1 MPSQS
6 ESSFGARLRKGQ
18 DILQFITNFPGYAP
32 PRPEESITGFDTF
45 LVQISDNNTTE
56 TQAQQDYSQNVTLR
70 QKAFLKE
77 DGSVDK
83 LLSPIKGAVEAQ
95 YGKNSKEAELI
106 SAIIK
111 NMRNTKLIKPPIDPT
126 ATTAPTAI
134 SQSER
139 SYGSLT
145 QYFKD
150 IINTLTQFNSY
161 NPSNPQL
168 TITGL
173 KATATQLDTLNNT
186 VAQKYQALKVARD
199 KRRDIYTE
207 LKDRI
212 QRIKSYVKAQY
223 GNNST
228 EYRTIK
234 SINI

>member
-6 ESSFGARLRKGQ
+6 ESSYGARLRKGQ

-95 YGKNSKEAELI
+95 YGKSSREAELI